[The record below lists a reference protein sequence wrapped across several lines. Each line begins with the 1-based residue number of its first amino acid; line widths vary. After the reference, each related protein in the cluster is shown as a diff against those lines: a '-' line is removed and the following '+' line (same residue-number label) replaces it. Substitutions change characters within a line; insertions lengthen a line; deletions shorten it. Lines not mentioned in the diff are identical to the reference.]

1 MAKSFSIALNPEPVE
16 QKGASSTARL
26 IAASLVFMH
35 QHAEFAQLVSAESAE
50 LSRHFLRNSSERSK
64 LFLNVARRR
73 WFYHLASIIEQLTIP
88 GILRHYALRKKSLSS
103 VVREALTDGIEQMVV
118 LGAGFDP
125 LALELHRQFR
135 EVHFWEIDHP
145 ATQQSK
151 TRGLDFDVQRFHFVR
166 ADLQRAKIDGA
177 LLVDFKPAERSIW
190 IAEGV
195 LMYLPAQVVKE
206 QFQAIG
212 DLSAPGS
219 RFAFTFMEPQ
229 RDGRIRFRKQTRLV
243 DWWLKGR
250 SEPFCWGINREEL
263 ARFILPWRTV
273 RIVDDAGLRALG
285 CLSPDV
291 DLAAGELICLAE
303 LS

>member
-1 MAKSFSIALNPEPVE
+1 VLE

-35 QHAEFAQLVSAESAE
+35 EHVEFAQSVSAESAE
-50 LSRHFLRNSSERSK
+50 LSRHFLRNSSESSR

-88 GILRHYALRKKSLSS
+88 GILRHYGLRKKFLSS
-103 VVREALTDGIEQMVV
+103 VVREARADGIKQMVV

-125 LALELHRQFR
+125 LALELHRQF
-135 EVHFWEIDHP
+135 EDVHFWEIDHP
-145 ATQQSK
+145 ATQQDK
-151 TRGLDFDVQRFHFVR
+151 TRGVDFNVRRLHFVP
-166 ADLQRAKIDGA
+166 ADLQHAKIDAA
-177 LLVDFKPAERSIW
+177 LLVDFNPAERSIW

-195 LMYLPAQVVKE
+195 LMYLPAQIVKE
-206 QFQAIG
+206 QFQAIRN
-212 DLSAPGS
+212 LSAPGS

-243 DWWLKGR
+243 DWWLKARG
-250 SEPFCWGINREEL
+250 EQFCWGINREEL
-263 ARFILPWRTV
+263 AGFILPWRPV
-273 RIVDDAGLRALG
+273 RIVDDAGLRDISALP
-285 CLSPDV
+285 PDI